1 MMIRYVKM
9 KLRVNPQDQKI
20 ILNQNES
27 FRLDSGWDES
37 IQTFEDE
44 VLESIINPI
53 ENYETNRYIHKP
65 YISSVAG
72 PPPTESEAEEEGN
85 EALTTTVSSV
95 EQTDIWFYFYFV
107 KDGSYAN
114 GLDYMAAGIQ
124 QTDKLLSDL
133 RNSFFRLEFYKTPN
147 GDLPNRTNRRLV
159 FAKNLSPAVGE
170 RVQYTGKLEKFY
182 VPVFMG
188 SSVRNKENMYLFWF
202 HDDTVL
208 EETLL
213 TGGTFYMSAK
223 FYNAADGSK
232 LLFGNKPIA
241 DSSTV
246 TQEDDLYYKV
256 EFYRDDNGEPTYHYI
271 VYEMTSS
278 FPYNGPRKGTA
289 DNPIKFYEME
299 GVEAPPPTPAPT
311 GGGNNP
317 TPNPTPN
324 ATPAPT
330 PGPTSNSPTITWS
343 AGTNVTV
350 SATAPMS
357 MNYDDIT
364 GTVTVTNG
372 SVNVY
377 LQSSKAYNYANV
389 SNASLS
395 VTSVGTLNATAI
407 SGDMN
412 DNSLP
417 SVLTIPPGT
426 YNYTLGAEISLDGG
440 LTSGMAQS
448 DIYTQ

>member
-1 MMIRYVKM
+1 MMIHYVKM
-9 KLRVNPQDQKI
+9 KLRINSQDQKI

-65 YISSVAG
+65 YISGAAA
-72 PPPTESEAEEEGN
+72 PPPTESVAEEEN
-85 EALTTTVSSV
+85 EVATTTVTSV

-124 QTDKLLSDL
+124 QTDRLLSDL

-159 FAKNLSPAVGE
+159 FAKNLSPVVGE
-170 RVQYTGKLEKFY
+170 RVQYTGKLEKSY

-188 SSVRNKENMYLFWF
+188 SSMRNKENMYLFWF

-232 LLFGNKPIA
+232 MLFGNKPIA
-241 DSSTV
+241 NSSTV
-246 TQEDDLYYKV
+246 TQEEDLYYKV

-271 VYEMTSS
+271 IYEMTNSY
-278 FPYNGPRKGTA
+278 PYNGTRKGTV
-289 DNPIKFYEME
+289 DNPINFYEME
-299 GVEAPPPTPAPT
+299 GVLTPPPEAPSEVDDSNDTP
-311 GGGNNP
+311 
-317 TPNPTPN
+317 
-324 ATPAPT
+324 
-330 PGPTSNSPTITWS
+330 
-343 AGTNVTV
+343 
-350 SATAPMS
+350 
-357 MNYDDIT
+357 D
-364 GTVTVTNG
+364 
-372 SVNVY
+372 
-377 LQSSKAYNYANV
+377 
-389 SNASLS
+389 
-395 VTSVGTLNATAI
+395 
-407 SGDMN
+407 
-412 DNSLP
+412 
-417 SVLTIPPGT
+417 
-426 YNYTLGAEISLDGG
+426 
-440 LTSGMAQS
+440 
-448 DIYTQ
+448 